1 MIYPMFATVLLTFII
16 GFAAMRARIAS
27 VRMKEINIGY
37 YRLMQAQVK
46 QNIPERVTVTT
57 RSFNNMFEIPV
68 LFYIAGTLSLALDQV
83 TTFSLIIAWGFVL
96 SRIFHTWIHLS
107 YNNILHR
114 MKAYWIG
121 LILVFILWIEQVYL
135 TM

>member
-1 MIYPMFATVLLTFII
+1 MIYPMFTMVLLTFII

-27 VRMKEINIGY
+27 VKMKEINIGY
-37 YRLMQAQVK
+37 YRLMQAQVT

-96 SRIFHTWIHLS
+96 SRIFHTWIHLG

-114 MKAYWIG
+114 MNAYWIG